1 MPDAPLKAAG
11 SSPLDTLNQQFGI
24 TIFFG
29 LIAIALILLGYGF
42 FAKVETH
49 VRYRFATIG
58 AALLCAMAAVFIQ
71 TKIDGERGFIA
82 DQEQRY
88 DAKLKEIAMKKGKEE
103 ALKQQYMYMPA
114 GDSLNYMTLGN
125 PSLAADYVW
134 LTSLQFVSNS
144 FRRGNKFEM
153 LSRFHKTTSDLDP
166 HWVDAQ
172 VNGGKVLSALIEER
186 EKSEQSYQYDIAKN
200 WDNPKGVWRLRF
212 EAGLLFINPPND
224 PRRMAEY
231 SRKSWTYFD
240 QAMQEKY
247 FPKSMVPLTKDRI
260 ARLRLESGSAFYREA
275 ENMMAQNATASDTP
289 ESLKKISQR
298 DWLKAHSMAQA
309 AALTDEAAAYK
320 KEHGALPKDLSPIL
334 KRFAKPDAFATDAY
348 GFPFDYVPET
358 GIVTSHGAK
367 ALQAIQA
374 AHVINDLMF
383 LFRNQHE
390 GLFPKDLVEFR
401 TFLRE
406 YKSMPLH
413 PPSVMVLEAIG
424 NDLDPTTGPLGP
436 WKYDAEKGEI
446 VLPPECNG
454 RALYAHVD
462 DYEWTK
468 TGIEKKSRTP

>member
-1 MPDAPLKAAG
+1 MPDAVLIAAG
-11 SSPLDTLNQQFGI
+11 SPLDTLNQQFGI
-24 TIFFG
+24 CIFFA
-29 LIAIALILLGYGF
+29 LIATALALIGYGF
-42 FAKVETH
+42 FATVDTH
-49 VRYRFATIG
+49 VRSRFATIG
-58 AALLCAMAAVFIQ
+58 AALLCAMIAVFIQ

-82 DQEQRY
+82 DQESRF
-88 DAKLKEIAMKKGKEE
+88 DAKVKEIARRKGKEE
-103 ALKQQYMYMPA
+103 ALKLQYMYMPA
-114 GDSLNYMTLGN
+114 GNSLNYLTLNN

-153 LSRFHKTTSDLDP
+153 LSRFHTTMSDLDP
-166 HWVDAQ
+166 HWVDAE

-186 EKSEQSYQYDIAKN
+186 EKSELCFQNDIAKN
-200 WDNPKGVWRLRF
+200 WDNPKEVWKLRY

-231 SRKSWTYFD
+231 SRKSSMYFD

-247 FPKSMVPLTKDRI
+247 FPRNMVPQTKDRI

-275 ENMMAQNATASDTP
+275 ERMMAQNAIAADTP

-320 KEHGALPKDLSPIL
+320 KKNGTFPKDLSQIL
-334 KRFAKPDAFATDAY
+334 MGFDKPEAFATDAY
-348 GFPFDYVPET
+348 GFPFDYNSET

-367 ALQAIQA
+367 ALHAIQSG
-374 AHVINDLMF
+374 HVINELLL
-383 LFRNQHE
+383 LFRSEH
-390 GLFPKDLVEFR
+390 GGRFPRDLIELR
-401 TFLRE
+401 TFLRQ
-406 YKSMPLH
+406 YKSIPLY

-424 NDLDPTTGPLGP
+424 LDFDATTGPLGP
-436 WKYDAEKGEI
+436 WKYDADKGEI
-446 VLPPECNG
+446 VFPPECNG

-462 DYEWTK
+462 DYEWK
-468 TGIEKKSRTP
+468 PTGIVKKSKAP